1 MGQRQAGNWLMSLL
15 HYLDKQGVS
24 ISTDKLLGERD
35 VGGDSGQQLQGVTA
49 HAGVWTLNAFIQIFS
64 VTALTNTLL

>member
-1 MGQRQAGNWLMSLL
+1 MSLL

-49 HAGVWTLNAFIQIFS
+49 HAGV
-64 VTALTNTLL
+64 